1 MKQIIS
7 HVVNTRLGFILTL
20 LVLYWLKT
28 MWAYHVDFSLGLENP
43 YQLLLS
49 LINPIPLGLLLLGLS
64 LYIKRT
70 RVFYIVSWIIYTILN
85 LLLISNAIYFREF
98 SDFIT
103 VSAMLAS
110 SKVSAGLGDSAVN
123 LIRVWDIIYIIDY
136 IVLLA
141 LFATK
146 KIKVD
151 NRPLNKRAS
160 FAITALSTLFFSINL
175 FMAEIDRPE
184 LLTRGFSN
192 VYVVRALGL
201 PSFTA
206 YSANQTYQTEK
217 VRSEATASD
226 LKEAKEYVSEHYAA
240 PNSKY
245 FGIAKGRNV
254 IVIHLESFQQFLIDY
269 HLQVDGKSYEVTPFL
284 NSLYHSN
291 STLAFSNF
299 FHQVKA
305 GKTSDAE
312 TLMETSL
319 FGLSSGSYLVN
330 YGGTNTAYAA
340 PAILGQTDDYTSAV
354 FHGNVGTFWNRNNA
368 YKQWGYNYFFDSSY
382 FTKQN
387 SENSFQYGLN
397 DKYMFA
403 DSIKY
408 LEHMQQPFYTKFITV
423 SNHYPYTSLAG
434 NSDEEGFPLAKT
446 DDETIN
452 GYFATANYLDS
463 AVKAFFD
470 YLKESGLYDNSIIV
484 LYGDHYGISNSR
496 NTDLAPLL
504 GKDSETWT
512 GYDNAMLQRV
522 PYMIH
527 IPGFTE
533 GHISNTFGGEVDNL
547 PTLLHLLGIDTS
559 NYVQLG
565 QDLLSSDNKQIVA
578 FRTSGDY
585 VTPTYTSYSGHLY
598 YTDSGQE
605 ITNPDEN
612 TQAATKAIRD
622 AVAKQLS
629 VSDEVQTGDLLRF
642 DKNGLK
648 EVDSSSISYTHSLK
662 TLKSIEK
669 KRGDESTSLYSENGD
684 KSTVDLFKAPS
695 YMQLHESSNSSSSE

>member
-49 LINPIPLGLLLLGLS
+49 IINPIPLGLLLLGLS

-110 SKVSAGLGDSAVN
+110 SKVSAGLGDSALN
-123 LIRVWDIIYIIDY
+123 LLRVWDIIYIIDY

-226 LKEAKEYVSEHYAA
+226 LKEAKKYVSEHYAA

-299 FHQVKA
+299 FNQVKA

-340 PAILGQTDDYTSAV
+340 PSILGQTDDYTSAV

-565 QDLLSSDNKQIVA
+565 QDLLSSNNKQIVA

-669 KRGDESTSLYSENGD
+669 KRGDESTSLYSKNGD
-684 KSTVDLFKAPS
+684 ESTVDLFKAPS

>member
-1 MKQIIS
+1 
-7 HVVNTRLGFILTL
+7 
-20 LVLYWLKT
+20 
-28 MWAYHVDFSLGLENP
+28 
-43 YQLLLS
+43 
-49 LINPIPLGLLLLGLS
+49 
-64 LYIKRT
+64 
-70 RVFYIVSWIIYTILN
+70 
-85 LLLISNAIYFREF
+85 
-98 SDFIT
+98 
-103 VSAMLAS
+103 
-110 SKVSAGLGDSAVN
+110 
-123 LIRVWDIIYIIDY
+123 
-136 IVLLA
+136 
-141 LFATK
+141 
-146 KIKVD
+146 
-151 NRPLNKRAS
+151 
-160 FAITALSTLFFSINL
+160 
-175 FMAEIDRPE
+175 
-184 LLTRGFSN
+184 
-192 VYVVRALGL
+192 
-201 PSFTA
+201 
-206 YSANQTYQTEK
+206 
-217 VRSEATASD
+217 
-226 LKEAKEYVSEHYAA
+226 
-240 PNSKY
+240 
-245 FGIAKGRNV
+245 
-254 IVIHLESFQQFLIDY
+254 
-269 HLQVDGKSYEVTPFL
+269 
-284 NSLYHSN
+284 
-291 STLAFSNF
+291 
-299 FHQVKA
+299 
-305 GKTSDAE
+305 
-312 TLMETSL
+312 METSL

-533 GHISNTFGGEVDNL
+533 
-547 PTLLHLLGIDTS
+547 
-559 NYVQLG
+559 
-565 QDLLSSDNKQIVA
+565 
-578 FRTSGDY
+578 
-585 VTPTYTSYSGHLY
+585 
-598 YTDSGQE
+598 
-605 ITNPDEN
+605 
-612 TQAATKAIRD
+612 
-622 AVAKQLS
+622 
-629 VSDEVQTGDLLRF
+629 
-642 DKNGLK
+642 
-648 EVDSSSISYTHSLK
+648 
-662 TLKSIEK
+662 
-669 KRGDESTSLYSENGD
+669 
-684 KSTVDLFKAPS
+684 
-695 YMQLHESSNSSSSE
+695 

>member
-136 IVLLA
+136 VVLLA

-151 NRPLNKRAS
+151 NRPFYKRAS

-684 KSTVDLFKAPS
+684 ESTVDLFKAPS